1 MLHRSMFFIMSKKNC
16 FLFLVGTFVLLS
28 ASKSTSAQVKDAGLW
43 LSLNAE
49 KKITS
54 KLSATLSQEFRMNE
68 NITELGTAF
77 TEAGIEYKIFK
88 KGFVGLSY
96 RFIQKRKVDDF
107 YSLRHRINVDA
118 GYRFKVTRMSLTV
131 RERFQTQYSDV
142 NTSPEG
148 HIPEYYLRSKLTF
161 KYNLEKKYTPF
172 MAAELFYQ
180 LNNAKGNEIDN
191 IRYSAGFDYEI
202 NKLHSLEVF
211 YLINKEVN
219 VNDPWTEYIIGIG
232 YKYAF

>member
-1 MLHRSMFFIMSKKNC
+1 MFFIMNKKNGLLF
-16 FLFLVGTFVLLS
+16 FLCTFGLLS
-28 ASKSTSAQVKDAGLW
+28 VSFSLSAQVKDAGLW
-43 LSLNAE
+43 ISLNAE

-68 NITELGTAF
+68 NISELGTVF
-77 TEAGIEYKIFK
+77 TEAGVAYKLFK
-88 KGFVGLSY
+88 KGFAGLSY

-107 YSLRHRINVDA
+107 YSLRHRLNVDA
-118 GYRFKVTRMSLTV
+118 GYRFKVKKISLTV
-131 RERFQTQYSDV
+131 RERLQTQYTDV

-148 HIPEYYLRSKLTF
+148 HIPEYYLRSKFTF

-172 MAAELFYQ
+172 IAAEVFYQ
-180 LNNAKGNEIDN
+180 LNNAEGNEIDN

-202 NKLHSLEVF
+202 NKLHSVDLF

-219 VNDPWTEYIIGIG
+219 VNAPWTEFIVGIG
-232 YKYAF
+232 YKYTF